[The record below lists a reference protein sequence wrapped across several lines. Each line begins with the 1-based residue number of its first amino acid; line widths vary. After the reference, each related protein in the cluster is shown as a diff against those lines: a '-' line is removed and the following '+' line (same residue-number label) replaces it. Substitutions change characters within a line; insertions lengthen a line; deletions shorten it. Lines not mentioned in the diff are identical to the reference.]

1 MQDRRVIALS
11 KVECL
16 LIPQYWLMQH
26 NRANIWVRI
35 RQFLDQNIPSQDQIF
50 KAFLEHRKWLQYRQ
64 ELVREIVSRKKIPNN
79 TTIHDVPYSLRINS
93 DTIPDS
99 LNSAS
104 MADSGRDKSPKPGT
118 TPEEETGARKRHDNA
133 RSGSH
138 SSSDEGF
145 DQGKRSLDQAT
156 PALNGINHTE
166 SLCFCRLRTGE
177 TMMIPGISV
186 QTVVGPGVAASPP
199 KFVSLE
205 EIMKAAKDI
214 KDMSLVH
221 EIAVDRNFKLE
232 KFEPPPDSIQK
243 QVKDT
248 MQTVFWD
255 ILAEQLNAD
264 PPSYD
269 QAMVLLAEIKES
281 LLRLLL
287 PQHTKL
293 KQEINEIL
301 DVDLI
306 KQQTKAGIL
315 DFQYYA
321 HYVISVM
328 GKLCAP
334 VRDDKIQELSQ
345 TTEIVPVFK
354 GILET
359 LEIMHIDMANFTI
372 ELMRPDLIAR
382 SIDYEKTKFAELL
395 KIQPDGLDA
404 TRKWVL
410 KHLDTVKA
418 SNPQLHSTDKDTI
431 VRILTAKTIAE
442 AYLELLQWDESM
454 PFPEEVALHVSH
466 SSLMSSDRMK
476 LRSGDWA
483 VTIDFLLTSLSIG
496 NNTVMMDEGRFRA
509 LGERCLRMTVVGAV
523 LLVTLSSIKQLQGN
537 SAFKEL
543 LKQHVTVL
551 LEEAHSNKYLEKL
564 MPNVATQ
571 VIKDIDDCLKK
582 IGSSE
587 LDAESKR
594 LLSGQILEI
603 ASPSHKIRQLVEVNS
618 PSARRGD
625 ALYQVQPALDVRQTP
640 QSTCDVMRPRSKY
653 RSEMPLSKEVQIEIN
668 LLAGSGSYH
677 KFAEKLN
684 RRHASIRYIRHYTA
698 AKFTERFRVTEGI
711 NVQKETWPSTNI
723 PPLMAQY

>member
-1 MQDRRVIALS
+1 MP
-11 KVECL
+11 E
-16 LIPQYWLMQH
+16 
-26 NRANIWVRI
+26 
-35 RQFLDQNIPSQDQIF
+35 
-50 KAFLEHRKWLQYRQ
+50 
-64 ELVREIVSRKKIPNN
+64 
-79 TTIHDVPYSLRINS
+79 
-93 DTIPDS
+93 S

-104 MADSGRDKSPKPGT
+104 MADSGRDNSPRPGT

-138 SSSDEGF
+138 SSSEEDF
-145 DQGKRSLDQAT
+145 DQGK
-156 PALNGINHTE
+156 
-166 SLCFCRLRTGE
+166 RLRTGE
-177 TMMIPGISV
+177 TMMIPGKSV

-248 MQTVFWD
+248 MQTVFWE

-418 SNPQLHSTDKDTI
+418 SIPQLHSTDKDTI

-454 PFPEEVALHVSH
+454 PFPE
-466 SSLMSSDRMK
+466 
-476 LRSGDWA
+476 
-483 VTIDFLLTSLSIG
+483 
-496 NNTVMMDEGRFRA
+496 TVMMDEGRFRA

-564 MPNVATQ
+564 MQNVATQ

-603 ASPSHKIRQLVEVNS
+603 ASPSHKIRQLV
-618 PSARRGD
+618 
-625 ALYQVQPALDVRQTP
+625 
-640 QSTCDVMRPRSKY
+640 CK
-653 RSEMPLSKEVQIEIN
+653 
-668 LLAGSGSYH
+668 
-677 KFAEKLN
+677 
-684 RRHASIRYIRHYTA
+684 
-698 AKFTERFRVTEGI
+698 
-711 NVQKETWPSTNI
+711 
-723 PPLMAQY
+723 